1 MNMEYNTSQ
10 FTPETP
16 TAGRPRKSLQW
27 RWVAVVLLAAAVGSG
42 STLAVNSI
50 LQRNNAVAATPQATN
65 SSQTS
70 SLPTVA
76 NVQNVSVTSGITKV
90 AEAAKPAV
98 MGVVNYQNSSDG
110 FFQQDQPDQQSQAA
124 AVGTGT
130 LFYKDQNYGYIVTNN
145 HVVEGADKVEVVL
158 ESGQHVQATVVGAD
172 PFTDLAVLKIPVKAV
187 ANVTPLP
194 FGNSDNLEAGQ
205 PAIAIGTPEGLDFA
219 DTVTSGIISAPKR
232 LMPIE
237 DTQTGQVLDSQV
249 VIQTDAAINPGNSGG
264 PLLNIAGQVIGINS
278 SKIAAQGV
286 EGMGFA
292 IPSNEVRNIAEQI
305 IRTGHA
311 VHPSLGIE
319 GYSLDSLPQRY
330 WPDVPVNY
338 GVWVRTVS
346 SDQAKAAGLQSGDV
360 IVAIDGHPV
369 NDIADL
375 RTYLFQKQ
383 VGDKVSLKIYRG
395 QNTETLQV
403 TLGAMSVPNSSW

>member
-1 MNMEYNTSQ
+1 
-10 FTPETP
+10 
-16 TAGRPRKSLQW
+16 
-27 RWVAVVLLAAAVGSG
+27 
-42 STLAVNSI
+42 
-50 LQRNNAVAATPQATN
+50 
-65 SSQTS
+65 
-70 SLPTVA
+70 
-76 NVQNVSVTSGITKV
+76 VQNVSVTSGISKV
-90 AEAAKPAV
+90 AEEAKPAV
-98 MGVVNYQNSSDG
+98 MGVVNYQNSGDG
-110 FFQQDQPDQQSQAA
+110 FFQQAQQPQAA
-124 AVGTGT
+124 GVGTGT
-130 LFYKDQNYGYIVTNN
+130 LFSKDQNYGYVVTNN

-158 ESGQHVQATVVGAD
+158 DSGQHVQASVVGTD

-187 ANVTPLP
+187 ANVNPLP
-194 FGNSDNLEAGQ
+194 FGNSDNLEAGE

-237 DTQTGQVLDSQV
+237 DPQTGQVLDSQV

-305 IRTGHA
+305 IQTGHA

-319 GYSLDSLPQRY
+319 GYSLDTLPQEF

-346 SDQAKAAGLQSGDV
+346 SDAARAAGLRRGDV
-360 IVAIDGHPV
+360 IVAVDGHQV
-369 NDIADL
+369 NGIADL
-375 RTYLFQKQ
+375 RTYLFQKH

-395 QNTETLQV
+395 QTTETLQV
-403 TLGAMSVPNSSW
+403 TLGAMPVPKTW